1 MDQAEIPPR
10 VQEIKV
16 NKMKLLFFNSLQ
28 STQKKRSQCDDA
40 VQVSYSLW
48 GQQRQG
54 ANLGRSRKA
63 SWRRGYFVLS
73 KELVRVSQVETSWKK
88 GHSRVR
94 KHFQLRLRKL
104 WAWRANNSQLSQH
117 EWSVGPMKR
126 KNWTGVEACVVKGL
140 PW

>member
-48 GQQRQG
+48 GQQEG
-54 ANLGRSRKA
+54 FLEEGI
-63 SWRRGYFVLS
+63 FCPV
-73 KELVRVSQVETSWKK
+73 
-88 GHSRVR
+88 
-94 KHFQLRLRKL
+94 
-104 WAWRANNSQLSQH
+104 
-117 EWSVGPMKR
+117 
-126 KNWTGVEACVVKGL
+126 
-140 PW
+140 